1 MRAVSS
7 AKYNQSADS
16 IADCQEEK
24 TMSHKAVDNADI
36 EFLISVCEKDRVL
49 AGDEINEDFSH
60 DELSGMKKFPE
71 VLVEAAGTV
80 EVSKVMK
87 YAYEKNIPVTPRGAG
102 TGLVGGAVA
111 VHGGIMINLCK
122 MNRILELDEDNLT
135 LTVEPGVMLME
146 VTKLVEEHDLFYPP
160 DPGEKT
166 ATIGGNISTNAG
178 GMRAVKYGVTREF
191 VRGLEVVLP
200 NGDIM
205 EMGGKTVK
213 DSSGYSLLHLMIG
226 SEGTLG
232 IVTKAILKLIP
243 KPKKMISLLV
253 PFPNLDIAIDTVP
266 KIIKSK
272 AIPTAIE
279 YMEKDVIK
287 AAEDYLGRKFP
298 DDSADAYLLLSFDGN
313 SKQEIETIYEYVAFI
328 CLDAGALDV
337 FISDTQERQ
346 EAIWSTRGV
355 FLEAIHA
362 STTEMDECDVVVPRS
377 EVAKF
382 VKYVDTLH
390 DKIDIRIMGFGHAGD
405 GNLHLYALRD
415 ALAENEWK
423 EKLHQVFQHMYDKGK
438 EFKGKVSGE
447 HGIGFAKKLYLAESL
462 GEEGARLM
470 RNIKLAF
477 DPKGILNPGKV
488 I

>member
-1 MRAVSS
+1 
-7 AKYNQSADS
+7 
-16 IADCQEEK
+16 
-24 TMSHKAVDNADI
+24 MSHKAVDNADI

-80 EVSKVMK
+80 EVSKIMK

-355 FLEAIHA
+355 
-362 STTEMDECDVVVPRS
+362 
-377 EVAKF
+377 
-382 VKYVDTLH
+382 
-390 DKIDIRIMGFGHAGD
+390 
-405 GNLHLYALRD
+405 
-415 ALAENEWK
+415 
-423 EKLHQVFQHMYDKGK
+423 
-438 EFKGKVSGE
+438 
-447 HGIGFAKKLYLAESL
+447 
-462 GEEGARLM
+462 
-470 RNIKLAF
+470 
-477 DPKGILNPGKV
+477 
-488 I
+488 